1 MAVVYEGD
9 RLTLRDPISPNKLL
23 GNYGSTLCWF
33 RDKAYGHFF
42 RIFSEGFKIV
52 DMIMMELGPVAI

>member
-1 MAVVYEGD
+1 MLTAESAVAVVYEGD

-23 GNYGSTLCWF
+23 GNYGSTFCWF

-42 RIFSEGFKIV
+42 RKNKVLNIQ
-52 DMIMMELGPVAI
+52 